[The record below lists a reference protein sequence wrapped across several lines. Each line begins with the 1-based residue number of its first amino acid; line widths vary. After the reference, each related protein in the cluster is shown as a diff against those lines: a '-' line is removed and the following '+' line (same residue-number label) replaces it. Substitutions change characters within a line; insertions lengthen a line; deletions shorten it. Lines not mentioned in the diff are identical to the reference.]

1 MLTSLPVVGPVA
13 VLVAMVLSW
22 LTAAQS
28 LAAPDALEGLYQ
40 IVLLL
45 AVLVVAGFVDA
56 AEFVVGLIIKKEILT

>member
-22 LTAAQS
+22 LTAAQL
-28 LAAPDALEGLYQ
+28 LAAPDALEGLYR

-56 AEFVVGLIIKKEILT
+56 AEFVVGLIIKKEKVT